1 MHIRA
6 PFHFCTGFLL
16 CLKRTNVFHMRTLKS
31 RSEVLTNLNWHV
43 SGWPW
48 IGGKDF
54 NWAPVL
60 SFSFQFE
67 EMNSE
72 LEENKELA
80 ENRLSELDKLRQ
92 DLEEVTTQ
100 NEKLKV
106 RLGWRI
112 S

>member
-1 MHIRA
+1 
-6 PFHFCTGFLL
+6 
-16 CLKRTNVFHMRTLKS
+16 
-31 RSEVLTNLNWHV
+31 
-43 SGWPW
+43 
-48 IGGKDF
+48 
-54 NWAPVL
+54 
-60 SFSFQFE
+60 
-67 EMNSE
+67 MNSE

-106 RLGWRI
+106 RLGWHI